1 MCTHYPPTSHRIVVD
16 IPSKTFIPDSGSS
29 HYTKEGNM
37 LLRPRTLVFLF
48 ATVTFLAASIG
59 LGSSVF
65 AKECMPMALEAPKRP
80 ALCL

>member
-1 MCTHYPPTSHRIVVD
+1 
-16 IPSKTFIPDSGSS
+16 
-29 HYTKEGNM
+29 M
-37 LLRPRTLVFLF
+37 LLRPRTLVSLF
-48 ATVTFLAASIG
+48 ATATFLAASIG